1 MPLHS
6 DNQSSLDPSRRKIL
20 KGGLTTLLAAPIVAS
35 ANTSTAMSLAS
46 GHSSPSTKI
55 PFAPASRNPAD
66 ISSLFETIKREAS
79 PEQLYKFLY
88 LMPKGGDIHHH
99 LGGGFLPSM
108 WYKIAT
114 DPKRNGGQRF
124 FTRYR
129 ITTMKMHPLL
139 NDPGESY
146 IYQWQT
152 LNEKTY
158 NGLSAEFKTD
168 FKLLSDLN
176 DQQRIAWMS
185 SVVLDKKGEGR
196 DEFFEYTWS
205 RLGDLLSSIH
215 VLTELFVENMKLFS
229 AEGVRYMEIQRRIRD
244 YKNERGE
251 IISAEQSDAYW
262 KWRLAQKDA
271 KDTGVAVRW
280 QGVALRF
287 ASDAEQQGRDY
298 YKHIDSNRDV
308 WVGIN
313 MAGREDDNRGY
324 PSRFKDVFDE
334 MLRQYPGIGISIH
347 AGEAEKPDSYI
358 RDTLRLG
365 ATRIGHGINLL
376 SDEDTLL
383 RMRDSKFLVEI
394 NLISNELLEYVPNLD
409 LHPFPIY
416 LRQGI
421 ACCLNTDDRGM
432 WDSNFTDEV
441 FVAVQRF
448 NLSWAEIQK
457 TAYNSYEFSFAEE
470 SLKSEIMD
478 SFKHDLDIFQ
488 KQFSGSN
495 WQTVLAEVPAVTHG
509 YGRAKLKLSL

>member
-20 KGGLTTLLAAPIVAS
+20 KGGLTTLLAAPLVAS
-35 ANTSTAMSLAS
+35 AKTSTAMSVAS
-46 GHSSPSTKI
+46 AHSSPSSPI
-55 PFAPASRNPAD
+55 SFAPASGNPAD

-146 IYQWQT
+146 IFQWQT
-152 LNEKTY
+152 INEKTY
-158 NGLSAEFKTD
+158 NSLGAEFKTD

-176 DQQRIAWMS
+176 DQQRLAWMS

-205 RLGDLLSSIH
+205 RLGDLLTSIH
-215 VLTELFVENMKLFS
+215 VVTELFVENMKLFA
-229 AEGVRYMEIQRRIRD
+229 AEGVRYMEVQRRIRD
-244 YKNERGE
+244 YENERGE
-251 IISAEQSDAYW
+251 IIPAEQSDAYW

-280 QGVALRF
+280 QAVALRF
-287 ASDAEQQGRDY
+287 DSDAEQQIRDY
-298 YKHIDSNRDV
+298 YKHIDANRDE

-324 PSRFKDVFDE
+324 PARFKNVFDE
-334 MLRQYPGIGISIH
+334 MLRKYPGIGISIH

-470 SLKSEIMD
+470 SLKRELVHG
-478 SFKHDLDIFQ
+478 FKHDLELFE
-488 KQFSGSN
+488 KQFSESN
-495 WQTVLAEVPAVTHG
+495 WQTIVAEVPAVTHG
-509 YGRAKLKLSL
+509 YGGAALKLKL

>member
-1 MPLHS
+1 MTYNS
-6 DNQSSLDPSRRKIL
+6 NNDSSVNLSRRKIL
-20 KGGLTTLLAAPIVAS
+20 KCGLGSLLASPVVAS
-35 ANTSTAMSLAS
+35 AHSDKVIKGPAESTISSPVSLAS
-46 GHSSPSTKI
+46 AASK
-55 PFAPASRNPAD
+55 PANMPT
-66 ISSLFETIKREAS
+66 LFEKIKHEAS
-79 PEQLYKFLY
+79 SEQLYKFLY
-88 LMPKGGDIHHH
+88 QMPKGGDIHHH

-108 WYKIAT
+108 WYRIAT
-114 DPKRNGGQRF
+114 DSKRNGGQRF

-146 IYQWQT
+146 LFQWQT
-152 LNEKTY
+152 INEKTY
-158 NGLSAEFKTD
+158 NSLGAEFKTD
-168 FKLLSDLN
+168 FMQLSDLN
-176 DQQRIAWMS
+176 EQQRFAWMS

-205 RLGDLLSSIH
+205 RLGDLLTSIH
-215 VLTELFVENMKLFS
+215 VVTELFVENMKLFA
-229 AEGVRYMEIQRRIRD
+229 AEGVRYMEVQRRIRD
-244 YKNERGE
+244 YENERGE
-251 IISAEQSDAYW
+251 IIAAEQSDAYW

-271 KDTGVAVRW
+271 KDTGVEVRW

-287 ASDAEQQGRDY
+287 DSDAEQQIRDY
-298 YKHIDSNRDV
+298 YKHIDANRDE

-324 PSRFKDVFDE
+324 PARFKNVFDE
-334 MLRQYPGIGISIH
+334 MLRKYPGIGISIH

-383 RMRDSKFLVEI
+383 RMRDSRFLVEI
-394 NLISNELLEYVPNLD
+394 NLISNELLEYVPDLD

-441 FVAVQRF
+441 FVAVKRF
-448 NLSWAEIQK
+448 NLSWTEVQK
-457 TAYNSYEFSFAEE
+457 IAFNSYEFSFTDE
-470 SLKSEIMD
+470 STKRKLISNYKNDLKRFAD
-478 SFKHDLDIFQ
+478 
-488 KQFSGSN
+488 QFSNTN
-495 WQTVLAEVPAVTHG
+495 WENVLAKVPAITHG
-509 YGRAKLKLSL
+509 YGRSTLGLKL

>member
-1 MPLHS
+1 MTIS
-6 DNQSSLDPSRRKIL
+6 ADNHNLTDPRRRKIL
-20 KGGLTTLLAAPIVAS
+20 KGGLSTLLVAPLVAS
-35 ANTSTAMSLAS
+35 AKTSTAMSATSAHS
-46 GHSSPSTKI
+46 GTSAPIS
-55 PFAPASRNPAD
+55 FAPAAGKPAD
-66 ISSLFETIKREAS
+66 ITSLFETIKREAS

-108 WYKIAT
+108 WYSIAT

-129 ITTMKMHPLL
+129 ITTMKMHPIL
-139 NDPGESY
+139 NNRGKSH

-152 LNEKTY
+152 VNEKTY
-158 NGLSAEFKTD
+158 NNISAEFKTD
-168 FKLLSDLN
+168 FMLLSDLN
-176 DQQRIAWMS
+176 NQQRLAWMS

-229 AEGVRYMEIQRRIRD
+229 AEGVRYMEIQRRVHS
-244 YKNERGE
+244 YKDERGE
-251 IISAEQSDAYW
+251 LIPAQQSDKYW

-271 KDTGVAVRW
+271 KDTGVEVRW

-287 ASDAEQQGRDY
+287 ASDAEQQIRDY
-298 YKHIDSNRDV
+298 YKHIYANRDV

-324 PSRFKDVFDE
+324 PARFKGVFDE
-334 MLRQYPGIGISIH
+334 MLRKYPGIGISIH
-347 AGEAEKPDSYI
+347 AGEAEKPDNYI

-457 TAYNSYEFSFAEE
+457 TAYNSYDFSFAEE
-470 SLKSEIMD
+470 SLKRELVYG
-478 SFKHDLDIFQ
+478 FKKDLELFEN
-488 KQFSGSN
+488 QFSESN
-495 WQTVLAEVPAVTHG
+495 WEAILAEVPAVTHG
-509 YGRAKLKLSL
+509 YGRSVLKLKL